1 MAEKKEDHP
10 VGPPQPAR
18 NTGGGGVLDHMD
30 TRSNNLPLAW
40 KNWLTKF
47 KIYLKAFNLD
57 KESEDRRVALLL
69 HFLGPECLNIFYSF
83 DVDVDK
89 VRLQTLIEKFTEYF
103 SPKANITILRHTLF
117 NRKQLPNEN
126 LDTYITDLKNIALQC
141 NFGNL
146 QDDLLKDIFSWNL
159 NDGNKYIKEKILQ
172 EAPSS
177 LESAIKIAK
186 ALEMSRKDTEILTG
200 LEANQSI
207 SAIQNRSHHQSQSVQ
222 SYRSHRSSSRGRPSR
237 RASPEPHSSRHSS
250 PQRFGNNK
258 ARRRGPISHGSSSR
272 VPPPSGRNTQTD
284 HTY

>member
-69 HFLGPECLNIFYSF
+69 HFLGPECLNIS
-83 DVDVDK
+83 
-89 VRLQTLIEKFTEYF
+89 THST
-103 SPKANITILRHTLF
+103 
-117 NRKQLPNEN
+117 KQLPNEN

-258 ARRRGPISHGSSSR
+258 IQVLMSTLCHKTHSK
-272 VPPPSGRNTQTD
+272 
-284 HTY
+284 H